1 LVKYRAIPLIQVTAQ
16 DNVYLGVLLLP
27 MNSLLRFFESRLS
40 AFPDTPMPL
49 PREGLIKFLW
59 ACTKGLRGWLLLFMI
74 LSAGIG
80 IYEAMLFAWIGNLVD
95 WLGTYTPQNLW
106 AEKGDTMLLMLAVLI
121 ISPFW
126 IALSSLIHFQT
137 LQGVFP
143 MQMRWRFHQR
153 MLGQSMQFYQDE
165 FSGRVSAKVMQTAL
179 AVRETVMTVTD
190 MFMYVTVYF
199 ITTSVILFNLDSL
212 LLIPFVV
219 WFVLVG
225 LTMWY
230 FIPKLKQTAVIQAD
244 ARALMTGRITDA
256 YANIMTVKLFS
267 HSRRELGYA
276 KNAMGQFLG
285 TVHAQMRWVSYLEV
299 STHLISVIL
308 VSSTAGIA
316 LYLWQQGA
324 VGVGA
329 IAAATAMALRL
340 NGLTRWIMWQT
351 ASLFES
357 IGTVQDGMRTLSAP
371 QTIVDKPNAPALKV
385 TNGNIVFDHVDFSY
399 EGENG
404 VAAIQTGA
412 KVDEV
417 KTAATTLETSRVRLL
432 DDFHLDI
439 KAGEKIGL
447 VGRSG
452 AGKSTL
458 VNLLLRFFDVD
469 SGKIYIDGQAI
480 NEVTQES
487 LRQQIGMVTQDTSL
501 LHRTVRENIAYGR
514 PDATDD
520 EIIFATKQAQA
531 WDFIKELYDD
541 KGNTALDTQVGERG
555 VKLSGGQRQRIAI
568 SRVMLKNAPILL
580 LDEATSALDSEIEFA
595 ITESLNDIMTGKT
608 VIAIAHRLSTIAA
621 LDRLVVMDKG
631 HIIEQGSHNELL
643 VLNGVYARLWHRQSG
658 GFLGEDS

>member
-1 LVKYRAIPLIQVTAQ
+1 
-16 DNVYLGVLLLP
+16 
-27 MNSLLRFFESRLS
+27 MNALFRFFETRLP
-40 AFPDTPMPL
+40 AFPETPMPL
-49 PREGLIKFLW
+49 PSPREGMLKFMW

-80 IYEAMLFAWIGNLVD
+80 IYEAMLFAWIGNIVD
-95 WLGTYTPQNLW
+95 WLGVYTPQNLW
-106 AEKGDTMLLMLAVLI
+106 AEKGDMLLLILAVMIL
-121 ISPFW
+121 SPLW
-126 IALSSLIHFQT
+126 IALSSFIHFQT

-179 AVRETVMTVTD
+179 AVRDTVMTVTD
-190 MFMYVTVYF
+190 MFMYVAVYF
-199 ITTSVILFNLDSL
+199 ITSGIILFNLDSL
-212 LLIPFVV
+212 LLIPFIM
-219 WFVLVG
+219 WFVLVW
-225 LTMWY
+225 LAMWY
-230 FIPKLKQTAVIQAD
+230 FIPKLKQTAIVQAD

-267 HSRRELGYA
+267 HSRRELDYA

-308 VSSTAGIA
+308 VSSTAGIGI
-316 LYLWQQGA
+316 YLWQQSA

-371 QTIVDKPNAPALKV
+371 QTIVDKPNASILKV
-385 TNGNIVFDHVDFSY
+385 SDGRIVFDHVDFSY
-399 EGENG
+399 EGEDDATGLNKHKSG
-404 VAAIQTGA
+404 KPLDNMNEDAAIPAADSAAGTSYA
-412 KVDEV
+412 K
-417 KTAATTLETSRVRLL
+417 LL
-432 DDFHLDI
+432 DNFYLDI
-439 KAGEKIGL
+439 KSGEKIGL

-469 SGKIYIDGQAI
+469 KGKIYIDGQAI
-480 NEVTQES
+480 DEVTQES

-514 PDATDD
+514 PDATDE
-520 EIIFATKQAQA
+520 EIITAAKQAQA
-531 WDFIKELYDD
+531 WDFIKDLYDD
-541 KGNTALDTQVGERG
+541 KGNTGLDTQVGERG

-631 HIIEQGSHNELL
+631 RIIEQGSHDELL
-643 VLNGVYARLWHRQSG
+643 ALNGVYARLWQRQSG

>member
-1 LVKYRAIPLIQVTAQ
+1 
-16 DNVYLGVLLLP
+16 
-27 MNSLLRFFESRLS
+27 
-40 AFPDTPMPL
+40 MPL
-49 PREGLIKFLW
+49 PRDGLLRFLW

-80 IYEAMLFAWIGNLVD
+80 VYEAMLFAWIGNLVD
-95 WLGTYTPQNLW
+95 WLGIYSPETLW
-106 AEKGDTMLLMLAVLI
+106 LEKGDMLLLMLAVLI
-121 ISPFW
+121 VSPFW
-126 IALSSLIHFQT
+126 ITLSSLIHFQVI
-137 LQGVFP
+137 QGVFP

-179 AVRETVMTVTD
+179 AVRDTVMTVTD

-199 ITTSVILFNLDSL
+199 ITTGVILFNLDSL
-212 LLIPFVV
+212 LLIPFAI
-219 WFVLVG
+219 WFVLFG
-225 LTMWY
+225 LTMWF
-230 FIPKLKQTAVIQAD
+230 FIPKLKLTAIIQAD
-244 ARALMTGRITDA
+244 ARALMVGRITDA

-299 STHLISVIL
+299 VNHTISVIL
-308 VSSTAGIA
+308 VGTTAAIS

-371 QTIVDKPNAPALKV
+371 QTIVDKPDAGELLV

-399 EGENG
+399 ESDSD
-404 VAAIQTGA
+404 VAVIEGQSI
-412 KVDEV
+412 DEV
-417 KTAATTLETSRVRLL
+417 DTAESAINAAQIKLL
-432 DDFHLDI
+432 DDFYLDI
-439 KAGEKIGL
+439 KPGEKIGL

-469 SGKIYIDGQAI
+469 KGSICIDGQAI
-480 NEVTQES
+480 NAVTQES

-514 PDATDD
+514 PDASDE
-520 EIIFATKQAQA
+520 EIIIAAKQAQA
-531 WDFIKELYDD
+531 WDFISDLYDD
-541 KGNTALDTQVGERG
+541 KGNKGLDTQVGERG

-631 HIIEQGSHNELL
+631 RIIEQGSHDQLL
-643 VLNGVYARLWHRQSG
+643 AMNGVYARLWQRQSG

>member
-1 LVKYRAIPLIQVTAQ
+1 
-16 DNVYLGVLLLP
+16 
-27 MNSLLRFFESRLS
+27 
-40 AFPDTPMPL
+40 MPL
-49 PREGLIKFLW
+49 PSPREGMLKFMW

-80 IYEAMLFAWIGNLVD
+80 IYEAMLFAWIGNIVD
-95 WLGTYTPQNLW
+95 WLGVYTPQNLW
-106 AEKGDTMLLMLAVLI
+106 AEKGDMLLLILAVMIL
-121 ISPFW
+121 SPLW
-126 IALSSLIHFQT
+126 IALSSFIHFQT

-179 AVRETVMTVTD
+179 AVRDTVMTVTD
-190 MFMYVTVYF
+190 MFMYVAVYF
-199 ITTSVILFNLDSL
+199 ITSGIILFNLDSL
-212 LLIPFVV
+212 LLIPFIV
-219 WFVLVG
+219 WFVLVW
-225 LTMWY
+225 LAMWY
-230 FIPKLKQTAVIQAD
+230 FIPKLKQTAIVQAD

-267 HSRRELGYA
+267 HSRRELDYA

-308 VSSTAGIA
+308 VSSTAGIGI
-316 LYLWQQGA
+316 YLWQQSA

-371 QTIVDKPNAPALKV
+371 QTIVDKPNAAILKV
-385 TNGNIVFDHVDFSY
+385 SDGRIVFDHVDFSY
-399 EGENG
+399 EGEDDATGLNKHKSDKPLDNTHEDA
-404 VAAIQTGA
+404 VIPAADSAAGTSYA
-412 KVDEV
+412 K
-417 KTAATTLETSRVRLL
+417 LL
-432 DDFHLDI
+432 DNFYLDI
-439 KAGEKIGL
+439 KSGEKIGL

-469 SGKIYIDGQAI
+469 KGKIYIDGQAI
-480 NEVTQES
+480 DEVTQES

-514 PDATDD
+514 PDATDE
-520 EIIFATKQAQA
+520 EIITAAKQAQA
-531 WDFIKELYDD
+531 WDFIKDLYDD
-541 KGNTALDTQVGERG
+541 KGNTGLDTQVGERG

-631 HIIEQGSHNELL
+631 RIIEQGSHDELL
-643 VLNGVYARLWHRQSG
+643 ALNGVYARLWQRQSG

>member
-1 LVKYRAIPLIQVTAQ
+1 
-16 DNVYLGVLLLP
+16 
-27 MNSLLRFFESRLS
+27 MNALFRFFETRLP
-40 AFPDTPMPL
+40 AFPETPMPL
-49 PREGLIKFLW
+49 PSPRDGMLKFLW
-59 ACTKGLRGWLLLFMI
+59 ACTNGLRGWLLIFMI

-80 IYEAMLFAWIGNLVD
+80 IYEAMLFAWIGNIVD
-95 WLGTYTPQNLW
+95 WLGVYTPQNLW
-106 AEKGDTMLLMLAVLI
+106 LEKGDMLLLMLAVMI
-121 ISPFW
+121 MSPLW
-126 IALSSLIHFQT
+126 IALSSFIHFQT

-179 AVRETVMTVTD
+179 AVRDTVMTVTD

-199 ITTSVILFNLDSL
+199 ITSGVILFNLDSL
-212 LLIPFVV
+212 LLIPFIV
-219 WFVLVG
+219 WLVLVA
-225 LTMWY
+225 LTIWY
-230 FIPKLKQTAVIQAD
+230 FIPKLKQTAIVQAD

-267 HSRRELGYA
+267 HSRRELSYA

-299 STHLISVIL
+299 STHMISVIL
-308 VSSTAGIA
+308 VSSTAAIG

-371 QTIVDKPNAPALKV
+371 QKIIDKPNAPALKV
-385 TNGNIVFDHVDFSY
+385 IEGRIVFDHVDFSY
-399 EGENG
+399 ENDSDAVEGDSLD
-404 VAAIQTGA
+404 T
-412 KVDEV
+412 V
-417 KTAATTLETSRVRLL
+417 KTSATPTTKTKLL
-432 DDFHLDI
+432 DNFYLDI
-439 KAGEKIGL
+439 KPGEKIGL

-469 SGKIYIDGQAI
+469 SGKILIDGQAI
-480 NEVTQES
+480 DEVTQES

-514 PDATDD
+514 PDATDE
-520 EIIFATKQAQA
+520 EIITAAKQAQA
-531 WDFIKELYDD
+531 WDFIKDLYDD
-541 KGNTALDTQVGERG
+541 KGNTGLDTQVGERG

-631 HIIEQGSHNELL
+631 QIIEQGSHDELL
-643 VLNGVYARLWHRQSG
+643 NLHGVYARLWHRQSG

>member
-1 LVKYRAIPLIQVTAQ
+1 
-16 DNVYLGVLLLP
+16 
-27 MNSLLRFFESRLS
+27 MNALFRFFENRLP

-49 PREGLIKFLW
+49 PSPRDGMLKFLW
-59 ACTKGLRGWLLLFMI
+59 ACTNGLRGWLLAFMI

-80 IYEAMLFAWIGNLVD
+80 IYEAMLFAWIGNIVD
-95 WLGTYTPQNLW
+95 WLGVYTPQSLW
-106 AEKGDTMLLMLAVLI
+106 VEKGDMLLIMLAVMI
-121 ISPFW
+121 VSPLW
-126 IALSSLIHFQT
+126 IALSSFIHFQT

-179 AVRETVMTVTD
+179 AVRDTVMTVTD
-190 MFMYVTVYF
+190 MFMYVSVYF
-199 ITTSVILFNLDSL
+199 ITSGVILFNLDSL

-219 WFVLVG
+219 WLVLVA
-225 LTMWY
+225 LTIWY
-230 FIPKLKQTAVIQAD
+230 FIPKLKDTAIVQAD

-308 VSSTAGIA
+308 VSSTAGIG

-371 QTIVDKPNAPALKV
+371 QTIIDKPDAPALAV
-385 TNGNIVFDHVDFSY
+385 TDGRIVFDHVDFSY
-399 EGENG
+399 ENDEENNE
-404 VAAIQTGA
+404 QTDKTVYVDGTNIA
-412 KVDEV
+412 KHTPDSYI
-417 KTAATTLETSRVRLL
+417 KLL
-432 DDFHLDI
+432 DNFHLDI
-439 KAGEKIGL
+439 KPGEKIGL

-469 SGKIYIDGQAI
+469 SGKILIDGQAI
-480 NEVTQES
+480 DTVTQES

-514 PDATDD
+514 PDATDE
-520 EIIFATKQAQA
+520 EIIFAAKQAQA
-531 WDFIKELYDD
+531 WDFVKDLYDD
-541 KGNTALDTQVGERG
+541 KGNTGLDTQVGERG

-580 LDEATSALDSEIEFA
+580 LDEATSALDSEIEYA

-621 LDRLVVMDKG
+621 LDRLVVMHQG
-631 HIIEQGSHNELL
+631 RIIEQGSHDELL
-643 VLNGVYARLWHRQSG
+643 ALDGVYARLWQRQSG
-658 GFLGEDS
+658 GFLGEDN

>member
-1 LVKYRAIPLIQVTAQ
+1 
-16 DNVYLGVLLLP
+16 
-27 MNSLLRFFESRLS
+27 MNALFRFFENRLP
-40 AFPDTPMPL
+40 AFPETPMPL
-49 PREGLIKFLW
+49 PSPRDGMLKFLW
-59 ACTKGLRGWLLLFMI
+59 ACTNGLRGWLLLFMI

-80 IYEAMLFAWIGNLVD
+80 IYEAMLFAWIGNIVD
-95 WLGTYTPQNLW
+95 WLGIYTPQNLW
-106 AEKGDTMLLMLAVLI
+106 LEKGDMLLLMLAVMI
-121 ISPFW
+121 ISPLW
-126 IALSSLIHFQT
+126 IALSSFIHFQT

-179 AVRETVMTVTD
+179 AVRDTVMTVTD
-190 MFMYVTVYF
+190 MFMYVAVYF
-199 ITTSVILFNLDSL
+199 ITSGIILFNLDSL
-212 LLIPFVV
+212 LLIPFIA
-219 WFVLVG
+219 WFVLVW
-225 LTMWY
+225 LAMWY
-230 FIPKLKQTAVIQAD
+230 FIPKLKQTAIVQAD

-267 HSRRELGYA
+267 HSRRELSYA

-285 TVHAQMRWVSYLEV
+285 TVHAQMRWVSYLEF

-308 VSSTAGIA
+308 VSSTAGIG

-371 QTIVDKPNAPALKV
+371 QKIVDKPNASVLKV
-385 TNGNIVFDHVDFSY
+385 TESRIVFDHVDFSY
-399 EGENG
+399 ENDN
-404 VAAIQTGA
+404 VAVEADTS
-412 KVDEV
+412 DEV
-417 KTAATTLETSRVRLL
+417 KTSATTTTKLL
-432 DDFHLDI
+432 DNFYLDI
-439 KAGEKIGL
+439 KPGEKIGL

-469 SGKIYIDGQAI
+469 SGKILIDGQAI
-480 NEVTQES
+480 DEVTQES

-514 PDATDD
+514 PDASD
-520 EIIFATKQAQA
+520 EQIITAAKQAQA
-531 WDFIKELYDD
+531 WDFIKDLYDD
-541 KGNTALDTQVGERG
+541 KGNTGLDTQVGERG

-631 HIIEQGSHNELL
+631 QIIEQGSHEELL
-643 VLNGVYARLWHRQSG
+643 NLHGVYARLWHRQSG

>member
-1 LVKYRAIPLIQVTAQ
+1 MPVILNDANHLDVF
-16 DNVYLGVLLLP
+16 LLP
-27 MNSLLRFFESRLS
+27 MNALFRFFENRLP
-40 AFPDTPMPL
+40 AFPESPMPL
-49 PREGLIKFLW
+49 PSPRDGLLRFLW

-80 IYEAMLFAWIGNLVD
+80 IYEAMLFAWIGDIVD
-95 WLGTYTPQNLW
+95 WLGIYTPQNLW
-106 AEKGDTMLLMLAVLI
+106 VEKGDMLLLMFAVMLV
-121 ISPFW
+121 SPFW
-126 IALSSLIHFQT
+126 IALSSFIHFQT

-179 AVRETVMTVTD
+179 AVRDTVMTVTD

-199 ITTSVILFNLDSL
+199 ITTGVILFNLDSL
-212 LLIPFVV
+212 LLIPFIA
-219 WFVLVG
+219 WFVLVS
-225 LTMWY
+225 LTMWF
-230 FIPKLKQTAVIQAD
+230 FIPKLKRTAIVQAD
-244 ARALMTGRITDA
+244 ARALMVGRITDA

-308 VSSTAGIA
+308 VSSTAGIG

-371 QTIVDKPNAPALKV
+371 QTIIDKPNAPALSV
-385 TNGNIVFDHVDFSY
+385 TNGRIVFDHVDFSY
-399 EGENG
+399 EGEETNDFEG
-404 VAAIQTGA
+404 ERI
-412 KVDEV
+412 DEV
-417 KTAATTLETSRVRLL
+417 DTAGTALYSSQTKLL
-432 DDFHLDI
+432 DNFYLDI
-439 KAGEKIGL
+439 KPGEKIGL

-469 SGKIYIDGQAI
+469 KGKILIDGQAI
-480 NEVTQES
+480 DEVTQES

-514 PDATDD
+514 PDASD
-520 EIIFATKQAQA
+520 EQIIHAAKQAQA
-531 WDFIKELYDD
+531 WEFIKDLYDD
-541 KGNTALDTQVGERG
+541 KGNTGLDTQVGERG

-621 LDRLVVMDKG
+621 LDRLVVMDQG
-631 HIIEQGSHNELL
+631 HIIEQGSHDELL
-643 VLNGVYARLWHRQSG
+643 AVDGVYARLWQRQSG

>member
-1 LVKYRAIPLIQVTAQ
+1 
-16 DNVYLGVLLLP
+16 
-27 MNSLLRFFESRLS
+27 MNALFRFFENRLS

-49 PREGLIKFLW
+49 PRDGLIKFLW
-59 ACTKGLRGWLLLFMI
+59 ACTEGLRGWLLLFMI

-95 WLGTYTPQNLW
+95 WLGAYTPQTLW
-106 AEKGDTMLLMLAVLI
+106 SEKGDLLMLMLAVLI

-126 IALSSLIHFQT
+126 IGLSSLIHFQAI
-137 LQGVFP
+137 QGVFP

-179 AVRETVMTVTD
+179 AVRDTVMTFTD
-190 MFMYVTVYF
+190 MLMYVAVYF
-199 ITTSVILFNLDSL
+199 ITTGVILFNLDRL
-212 LLIPFVV
+212 LLIPFVI
-219 WFVLVG
+219 WFVMFG
-225 LTMWY
+225 LTMWF
-230 FIPKLKQTAVIQAD
+230 FIPRLKRTAIIQAD
-244 ARALMTGRITDA
+244 ARALMSGRITDA

-267 HSRRELGYA
+267 HSRRELSYA
-276 KNAMGQFLG
+276 KDAMGQFLG
-285 TVHAQMRWVSYLEV
+285 TVHTQMRWVTQLETV
-299 STHLISVIL
+299 NHTVSVIL
-308 VSSTAGIA
+308 VGTTAGIGI
-316 LYLWQQGA
+316 YLWQQGT

-329 IAAATAMALRL
+329 IAAATAMSLRL
-340 NGLTRWIMWQT
+340 NGLTRMIMWQT
-351 ASLFES
+351 TSLFES
-357 IGTVQDGMRTLSAP
+357 IGTVQDGMRTLAAP
-371 QTIVDKPNAPALKV
+371 QTITDKPDAPALTV
-385 TNGNIVFDHVDFSY
+385 THGHIVFDHVDFSY
-399 EGENG
+399 ENKSDVNAADKEGE
-404 VAAIQTGA
+404 TL
-412 KVDEV
+412 DEV
-417 KTAATTLETSRVRLL
+417 NGTTLTKAANRVKLL
-432 DDFHLDI
+432 DDFYLDI

-469 SGKIYIDGQAI
+469 SGKICIDGQAI
-480 NEVTQES
+480 EDVTQDS

-531 WDFIKELYDD
+531 WDFIKDLYDD
-541 KGNTALDTQVGERG
+541 KGNTGLDTQVGERG

-595 ITESLNDIMTGKT
+595 ITESLNDIMMGKT

-631 HIIEQGSHNELL
+631 RIIEQGSHDELL
-643 VLNGVYARLWHRQSG
+643 ALNGVYAGLWERQSG
-658 GFLGEDS
+658 GFLGDEDELMSEDS

>member
-1 LVKYRAIPLIQVTAQ
+1 
-16 DNVYLGVLLLP
+16 
-27 MNSLLRFFESRLS
+27 MNALFRFFETRLP

-49 PREGLIKFLW
+49 PSPRDGMLKFMW
-59 ACTKGLRGWLLLFMI
+59 AYTKGLRGWLVLFMI

-80 IYEAMLFAWIGNLVD
+80 IYEAMLFAWIGNIVD
-95 WLGTYTPQNLW
+95 WLGVYTPQNLW
-106 AEKGDTMLLMLAVLI
+106 AEKGDMLLMILAVLI
-121 ISPFW
+121 LSPFW
-126 IALSSLIHFQT
+126 IALSSFIHFQT

-179 AVRETVMTVTD
+179 AVRDTVMTVTD
-190 MFMYVTVYF
+190 MFMYVAVYF
-199 ITTSVILFNLDSL
+199 ITSGVILFNLDSL
-212 LLIPFVV
+212 LLIPFII
-219 WFVLVG
+219 WFVLVW
-225 LTMWY
+225 LAMWY
-230 FIPKLKQTAVIQAD
+230 FIPKLKQTAIVQAD

-267 HSRRELGYA
+267 HSRRELDYA

-308 VSSTAGIA
+308 VSSTAGIGI
-316 LYLWQQGA
+316 YLWQQSA

-371 QTIVDKPNAPALKV
+371 QTIVDKPNASVLKV
-385 TNGNIVFDHVDFSY
+385 TDGHIVFDHVDFSY
-399 EGENG
+399 EGEDSDTGLNAHLAGKRLDDVTVNG
-404 VAAIQTGA
+404 TDAADGDAHT
-412 KVDEV
+412 K
-417 KTAATTLETSRVRLL
+417 LL
-432 DDFHLDI
+432 DDFYLDI
-439 KAGEKIGL
+439 KPGEKIGL

-458 VNLLLRFFDVD
+458 VNLLLRFYDVD
-469 SGKIYIDGQAI
+469 KGKIYIDGQAI
-480 NEVTQES
+480 DEVTQES

-514 PDATDD
+514 PDATDE
-520 EIIFATKQAQA
+520 EIITAAKQAQA
-531 WDFIKELYDD
+531 WDFIKDLYDD
-541 KGNTALDTQVGERG
+541 KGNTGLDTQVGERG

-631 HIIEQGSHNELL
+631 RIIEQGSHDELL
-643 VLNGVYARLWHRQSG
+643 ALNGVYARLWQRQSG

>member
-1 LVKYRAIPLIQVTAQ
+1 
-16 DNVYLGVLLLP
+16 
-27 MNSLLRFFESRLS
+27 MNALFRFFENRLP
-40 AFPDTPMPL
+40 AFPNTPMPL
-49 PREGLIKFLW
+49 PSPSDGMLQFLW
-59 ACTKGLRGWLLLFMI
+59 ACTKGLRSWLLLFMV

-80 IYEAMLFAWIGNLVD
+80 IYEAMLFAWIGDIVD
-95 WLGTYTPQNLW
+95 WLGVYTPQNLW
-106 AEKGDTMLLMLAVLI
+106 LEKGDMLLLMLAVMI
-121 ISPFW
+121 VSPFW
-126 IALSSLIHFQT
+126 IALSSFIHFQT

-179 AVRETVMTVTD
+179 AVRDTVMTVTD

-199 ITTSVILFNLDSL
+199 VTSGLILFNLDSL
-212 LLIPFVV
+212 LLIPFIL
-219 WFVLVG
+219 WFGLVA
-225 LTMWY
+225 LAIWY
-230 FIPKLKQTAVIQAD
+230 FIPKLKQTAIVQAD

-285 TVHAQMRWVSYLEV
+285 TVHAQMRWVSYLEIF
-299 STHLISVIL
+299 THLISVIL
-308 VSSTAGIA
+308 VSSTAGIG
-316 LYLWQQGA
+316 LYLWQQSA

-371 QTIVDKPNAPALKV
+371 QTIVDKPDAAELSV
-385 TNGNIVFDHVDFSY
+385 TEGHIVFDHVDFSY
-399 EGENG
+399 ENEDQDNYH
-404 VAAIQTGA
+404 AT
-412 KVDEV
+412 D
-417 KTAATTLETSRVRLL
+417 KTFKPSVATTDMAQDNSVKLL
-432 DDFHLDI
+432 DDFYLDI
-439 KAGEKIGL
+439 KPGEKIGL

-469 SGKIYIDGQAI
+469 RGKIYIDDQAI
-480 NEVTQES
+480 DDVTQDS

-501 LHRTVRENIAYGR
+501 LHRTIRENIAYGR
-514 PDATDD
+514 PGASDE
-520 EIIFATKQAQA
+520 EIIHAAKQAQA
-531 WDFIKELYDD
+531 WDFIKDLYDD
-541 KGNTALDTQVGERG
+541 KGNTGLDTQVGERG

-621 LDRLVVMDKG
+621 LDRLVVMEKG
-631 HIIEQGSHNELL
+631 RIIEQGSHDELL
-643 VLNGVYARLWHRQSG
+643 AQDGVYARLWQRQSG
-658 GFLGEDS
+658 GFLGEDTP

>member
-1 LVKYRAIPLIQVTAQ
+1 
-16 DNVYLGVLLLP
+16 
-27 MNSLLRFFESRLS
+27 MNALFRFFENRLP

-49 PREGLIKFLW
+49 PSPRDGMLKFLW
-59 ACTKGLRGWLLLFMI
+59 ACTNGLRGWLLIFMI

-80 IYEAMLFAWIGNLVD
+80 IYEAMLFAWIGNIVD
-95 WLGTYTPQNLW
+95 WLGVYTPQNLW
-106 AEKGDTMLLMLAVLI
+106 VEKGDMLLIMLAVMI
-121 ISPFW
+121 VSPLW
-126 IALSSLIHFQT
+126 IALSSFIHFQT

-179 AVRETVMTVTD
+179 AVRDTVMTVTD
-190 MFMYVTVYF
+190 MFMYVSVYF
-199 ITTSVILFNLDSL
+199 ITSGVILFNLDSL
-212 LLIPFVV
+212 LLIPFVI
-219 WFVLVG
+219 WLVLVAI
-225 LTMWY
+225 TIWY
-230 FIPKLKQTAVIQAD
+230 FIPKLKETAIVQAD

-308 VSSTAGIA
+308 VSSTAGIG

-371 QTIVDKPNAPALKV
+371 QTIIDKPDAPALAV
-385 TNGNIVFDHVDFSY
+385 TDGRIVFDHVDFSY
-399 EGENG
+399 ENDEEDNG
-404 VAAIQTGA
+404 QTGETVDGTNIA
-412 KVDEV
+412 KRAPNSYI
-417 KTAATTLETSRVRLL
+417 KLL
-432 DDFHLDI
+432 DNFHLDI
-439 KAGEKIGL
+439 KPGEKIGL

-469 SGKIYIDGQAI
+469 SGKILIDGQAI
-480 NEVTQES
+480 DEVTQES

-514 PDATDD
+514 PDATDE
-520 EIIFATKQAQA
+520 EIMIAAKQAQA
-531 WDFIKELYDD
+531 WDFIKDLYDD
-541 KGNTALDTQVGERG
+541 KGNTGLDTQVGERG

-580 LDEATSALDSEIEFA
+580 LDEATSALDSEIEYA

-621 LDRLVVMDKG
+621 LDRLVVMHQG
-631 HIIEQGSHNELL
+631 RIIEQGSHDELL
-643 VLNGVYARLWHRQSG
+643 ALNGVYARLWQRQSG
-658 GFLGEDS
+658 GFLGEDN

>member
-1 LVKYRAIPLIQVTAQ
+1 
-16 DNVYLGVLLLP
+16 
-27 MNSLLRFFESRLS
+27 MNALFRFFENRLP
-40 AFPDTPMPL
+40 AFPETPMPL
-49 PREGLIKFLW
+49 PSPRDGMLKFLW
-59 ACTKGLRGWLLLFMI
+59 ACTNGLRGWLLLFMV

-80 IYEAMLFAWIGNLVD
+80 IYEAMLFAWIGNIVD
-95 WLGTYTPQNLW
+95 WLGVYTPQNLW
-106 AEKGDTMLLMLAVLI
+106 AEKGDMLLLMLAVMI
-121 ISPFW
+121 VSPIW
-126 IALSSLIHFQT
+126 ITLSSLVHFQT

-179 AVRETVMTVTD
+179 AVRDTVMTVTD
-190 MFMYVTVYF
+190 MFMYVAVYF
-199 ITTSVILFNLDSL
+199 ITSGVILFNLDSL
-212 LLIPFVV
+212 LLIPFIV
-219 WFVLVG
+219 WFVLVA
-225 LTMWY
+225 LCIWY
-230 FIPKLKQTAVIQAD
+230 FIPKLKLTAIVQAD

-267 HSRRELGYA
+267 HSRRELSYA

-299 STHLISVIL
+299 STHMISVIL
-308 VSSTAGIA
+308 VSGTAGIGI
-316 LYLWQQGA
+316 YLWQQGA

-371 QTIVDKPNAPALKV
+371 QTIVDKPNAPTVKV
-385 TNGNIVFDHVDFSY
+385 TEGRIIFDHVDFSY
-399 EGENG
+399 EHDDNTDIEGEH
-404 VAAIQTGA
+404 I
-412 KVDEV
+412 DEV
-417 KTAATTLETSRVRLL
+417 NASATKTTKLL
-432 DDFHLDI
+432 DNFYLDI
-439 KAGEKIGL
+439 RPGEKIGL

-469 SGKIYIDGQAI
+469 KGKILIDGQAI
-480 NEVTQES
+480 DDVTQES

-514 PDATDD
+514 PDATDE
-520 EIIFATKQAQA
+520 EIMTAAKQAQA
-531 WDFIKELYDD
+531 WDFIKDLYDD
-541 KGNTALDTQVGERG
+541 KGNTGLNTQVGERG

-631 HIIEQGSHNELL
+631 QIIEQGSHDELL
-643 VLNGVYARLWHRQSG
+643 ALQGVYARLWHRQSG

>member
-1 LVKYRAIPLIQVTAQ
+1 
-16 DNVYLGVLLLP
+16 
-27 MNSLLRFFESRLS
+27 MNALFRFFETRLP
-40 AFPDTPMPL
+40 AFPETPMPL
-49 PREGLIKFLW
+49 PSPREGMLKFMW

-80 IYEAMLFAWIGNLVD
+80 IYEAMLFAWIGNIVD
-95 WLGTYTPQNLW
+95 WLGVYTPQNLW
-106 AEKGDTMLLMLAVLI
+106 AEKGDMLLLILAVMIL
-121 ISPFW
+121 SPLW
-126 IALSSLIHFQT
+126 IALSSFIHFQT

-179 AVRETVMTVTD
+179 AVRDTVMTVTD
-190 MFMYVTVYF
+190 MFMYVAVYF
-199 ITTSVILFNLDSL
+199 ITSGIILFNLDSL
-212 LLIPFVV
+212 LLIPFIV
-219 WFVLVG
+219 WFVLVW
-225 LTMWY
+225 LAMWY
-230 FIPKLKQTAVIQAD
+230 FIPKLKQTAIVQAD

-267 HSRRELGYA
+267 HSRRELDYA

-308 VSSTAGIA
+308 VSSTAGIGI
-316 LYLWQQGA
+316 YLWQQSA

-371 QTIVDKPNAPALKV
+371 QTIVDKPNASILKV
-385 TNGNIVFDHVDFSY
+385 SDGRIVFDHVDFSY
-399 EGENG
+399 EGEDDATGLNKHKSDKPLDNMNED
-404 VAAIQTGA
+404 AAI
-412 KVDEV
+412 
-417 KTAATTLETSRVRLL
+417 TAADSAAGTSYVKLL
-432 DDFHLDI
+432 DNFYLDI
-439 KAGEKIGL
+439 KPGEKIGL

-469 SGKIYIDGQAI
+469 KGKIYIDGQAI
-480 NEVTQES
+480 DEVTQES

-514 PDATDD
+514 PDATDE
-520 EIIFATKQAQA
+520 EIITAAKQAQA
-531 WDFIKELYDD
+531 WDFIKDLYDD
-541 KGNTALDTQVGERG
+541 KGNTGLDTQVGERG

-631 HIIEQGSHNELL
+631 RIIEQGSHDELL
-643 VLNGVYARLWHRQSG
+643 ALNGVYARLWQRQSG

>member
-1 LVKYRAIPLIQVTAQ
+1 
-16 DNVYLGVLLLP
+16 
-27 MNSLLRFFESRLS
+27 MNALFRFFESRLS

-49 PREGLIKFLW
+49 PAPRDGLLKFLW
-59 ACTKGLRGWLLLFMI
+59 ACTKGLRGWLLIFMI

-80 IYEAMLFAWIGNLVD
+80 IYEAMLFAWIGNIVD
-95 WLGTYTPQNLW
+95 WLGTYSPQDLW
-106 AEKGDTMLLMLAVLI
+106 REKGDILLLMLAVMI
-121 ISPFW
+121 VSPFW
-126 IALSSLIHFQT
+126 ITLSSFIHFQT
-137 LQGVFP
+137 IQGVFP

-179 AVRETVMTVTD
+179 AVRDTVMTVTD

-199 ITTSVILFNLDSL
+199 ITTGVILFNLDSL
-212 LLIPFVV
+212 LLIPFII
-219 WFVLVG
+219 WFVLVS
-225 LTMWY
+225 LCMWY
-230 FIPKLKQTAVIQAD
+230 FIPKLKLTAIVQAD
-244 ARALMTGRITDA
+244 ARALMVGRITDA

-308 VSSTAGIA
+308 VSSTAGIG

-371 QTIVDKPNAPALKV
+371 QTILDKPNAPELIVNK
-385 TNGNIVFDHVDFSY
+385 GNIVFDHVDFSY
-399 EGENG
+399 EGHKEG
-404 VAAIQTGA
+404 DIEGEP
-412 KVDEV
+412 VDEV
-417 KTAATTLETSRVRLL
+417 ATIETPLVTKKIKLL
-432 DDFHLDI
+432 DDFYLDI

-469 SGKIYIDGQAI
+469 SGKICIDGQAI
-480 NEVTQES
+480 ADVTQES

-514 PDATDD
+514 PDASDE
-520 EIIFATKQAQA
+520 EIITAAKQAQA
-531 WDFIKELYDD
+531 WEFVKDLYDD
-541 KGNTALDTQVGERG
+541 KGNTGLDTQVGERG

-568 SRVMLKNAPILL
+568 SRVMLKNAPVLL

-595 ITESLNDIMTGKT
+595 ITESLNDIMEGKT

-621 LDRLVVMDKG
+621 LDRLVVMDQG
-631 HIIEQGSHNELL
+631 RIIEQGSHDELIE
-643 VLNGVYARLWHRQSG
+643 LNGVYAGLWHRQSG
-658 GFLGEDS
+658 DFLGELEY

>member
-1 LVKYRAIPLIQVTAQ
+1 
-16 DNVYLGVLLLP
+16 
-27 MNSLLRFFESRLS
+27 
-40 AFPDTPMPL
+40 MPL
-49 PREGLIKFLW
+49 PSPREGMLKFMW

-80 IYEAMLFAWIGNLVD
+80 IYEAMLFAWIGNIVD
-95 WLGTYTPQNLW
+95 WLGVYTPQNLW
-106 AEKGDTMLLMLAVLI
+106 AEKGDMLLLILAVMIL
-121 ISPFW
+121 SPLW
-126 IALSSLIHFQT
+126 IALSSFIHFQT

-179 AVRETVMTVTD
+179 AVRDTVMTVTD
-190 MFMYVTVYF
+190 MFMYVAVYF
-199 ITTSVILFNLDSL
+199 ITSGIILFNLDSL
-212 LLIPFVV
+212 LLIPFIV
-219 WFVLVG
+219 WFVLVW
-225 LTMWY
+225 LAMWY
-230 FIPKLKQTAVIQAD
+230 FIPKLKQTAIVQAD

-267 HSRRELGYA
+267 HSRRELDYA

-308 VSSTAGIA
+308 VSSTAGIGI
-316 LYLWQQGA
+316 YLWQQSA

-371 QTIVDKPNAPALKV
+371 QTIVDKPNASILKV
-385 TNGNIVFDHVDFSY
+385 SDGHIVFDHVDFSY
-399 EGENG
+399 EGEDDATGLNKHKSDKPLDNMNED
-404 VAAIQTGA
+404 AAIPAVDSAAGTSYA
-412 KVDEV
+412 K
-417 KTAATTLETSRVRLL
+417 LL
-432 DDFHLDI
+432 DNFYLDI
-439 KAGEKIGL
+439 KSGEKIGL

-469 SGKIYIDGQAI
+469 KGKIYIDGQAI
-480 NEVTQES
+480 DEVTQES

-514 PDATDD
+514 PDATDE
-520 EIIFATKQAQA
+520 EIITAAKQAQA
-531 WDFIKELYDD
+531 WDFIKDLYDD
-541 KGNTALDTQVGERG
+541 KGNTGLDTQVGERG

-631 HIIEQGSHNELL
+631 RIIEQGSHDELL
-643 VLNGVYARLWHRQSG
+643 ALNGVYARLWQRQSG

>member
-1 LVKYRAIPLIQVTAQ
+1 
-16 DNVYLGVLLLP
+16 
-27 MNSLLRFFESRLS
+27 MNALFRFFETRLP
-40 AFPDTPMPL
+40 AFPETPMPL
-49 PREGLIKFLW
+49 PSPRDGMLKFLW
-59 ACTKGLRGWLLLFMI
+59 ACTNGLRGWLLIFMI

-80 IYEAMLFAWIGNLVD
+80 IYEAMLFAWIGNIVD
-95 WLGTYTPQNLW
+95 WLGVYTPQNLW
-106 AEKGDTMLLMLAVLI
+106 LEKGDMLLLMLAVMI
-121 ISPFW
+121 VSPLW
-126 IALSSLIHFQT
+126 IALSSFIHFQT

-179 AVRETVMTVTD
+179 AVRDTVMTVTD

-199 ITTSVILFNLDSL
+199 ITSGVILFNLDSL
-212 LLIPFVV
+212 LLIPFIV
-219 WFVLVG
+219 WLVLVA
-225 LTMWY
+225 LTIWY
-230 FIPKLKQTAVIQAD
+230 FIPKLKQTAIVQAD

-267 HSRRELGYA
+267 HSRRELSYA

-308 VSSTAGIA
+308 VSSTAAIG

-371 QTIVDKPNAPALKV
+371 QKIIDKPNAPALKV
-385 TNGNIVFDHVDFSY
+385 TEGRIVFDHVDFSY
-399 EGENG
+399 ENDSDAVEGD
-404 VAAIQTGA
+404 ILDT
-412 KVDEV
+412 V
-417 KTAATTLETSRVRLL
+417 KTSATPTTKTKLL
-432 DDFHLDI
+432 DNFYLDI
-439 KAGEKIGL
+439 KPGEKIGL

-469 SGKIYIDGQAI
+469 SGKILIDGQAI
-480 NEVTQES
+480 DEVTQES

-514 PDATDD
+514 PDATDE
-520 EIIFATKQAQA
+520 EIITAAKQAQA
-531 WDFIKELYDD
+531 WDFIKDLYDD
-541 KGNTALDTQVGERG
+541 KGNTGLDTQVGERG

-631 HIIEQGSHNELL
+631 QIIEQGSHDELL
-643 VLNGVYARLWHRQSG
+643 NLHGVYARLWHRQSG

>member
-1 LVKYRAIPLIQVTAQ
+1 
-16 DNVYLGVLLLP
+16 
-27 MNSLLRFFESRLS
+27 MNALFRFFETRLP
-40 AFPDTPMPL
+40 AFPETPMPL
-49 PREGLIKFLW
+49 PSPRDGMLKFMW

-80 IYEAMLFAWIGNLVD
+80 IYEAMLFAWIGNIVD
-95 WLGTYTPQNLW
+95 WLGVYTPQNLW
-106 AEKGDTMLLMLAVLI
+106 AEKGDMLLLI
-121 ISPFW
+121 LTVMILSPLW
-126 IALSSLIHFQT
+126 IALSSFIHFQT

-179 AVRETVMTVTD
+179 AVRDTVMTVTD
-190 MFMYVTVYF
+190 MFMYVAVYF
-199 ITTSVILFNLDSL
+199 ITSGIILFNLDSL
-212 LLIPFVV
+212 LLIPFIV
-219 WFVLVG
+219 WFVLVW
-225 LTMWY
+225 LAMWY
-230 FIPKLKQTAVIQAD
+230 FIPKLKQTAIVQAD

-267 HSRRELGYA
+267 HSRRELDYA

-308 VSSTAGIA
+308 VSSTAGIGI
-316 LYLWQQGA
+316 YLWQQSA

-371 QTIVDKPNAPALKV
+371 QTIVDKPNAAILKV
-385 TNGNIVFDHVDFSY
+385 SDGRIVFDHVDFSY
-399 EGENG
+399 EGEDDATGLNKHKSG
-404 VAAIQTGA
+404 KPLDNMNEDAAIPAADSAAGTSY
-412 KVDEV
+412 V
-417 KTAATTLETSRVRLL
+417 KLL
-432 DDFHLDI
+432 DNFYLDI
-439 KAGEKIGL
+439 KPGEKIGL

-469 SGKIYIDGQAI
+469 KGKIYIDGQAI
-480 NEVTQES
+480 DEVTQES

-514 PDATDD
+514 PDATDE
-520 EIIFATKQAQA
+520 EIITAAKQAQA
-531 WDFIKELYDD
+531 WDFIKDLYDD
-541 KGNTALDTQVGERG
+541 KGNTGLDTQVGERG

-631 HIIEQGSHNELL
+631 RIIEQGSHDELL
-643 VLNGVYARLWHRQSG
+643 ALNGVYARLWQRQSG

>member
-1 LVKYRAIPLIQVTAQ
+1 MTFNI
-16 DNVYLGVLLLP
+16 VYLGVSFLP
-27 MNSLLRFFESRLS
+27 MNALFRFFENRLP

-49 PREGLIKFLW
+49 PSPRQGLLRFLW
-59 ACTKGLRGWLLLFMI
+59 ACTKGLRGWLLFFMI

-80 IYEAMLFAWIGNLVD
+80 IYEAMLFAWIGNIVD
-95 WLGTYTPQNLW
+95 WLGIYTPQTLW
-106 AEKGDTMLLMLAVLI
+106 TEKGDVLLLMLAVMLL
-121 ISPFW
+121 SPFW
-126 IALSSLIHFQT
+126 IALSSFIHFQSI
-137 LQGVFP
+137 QGVFP
-143 MQMRWRFHQR
+143 MQMRWRFHQH

-179 AVRETVMTVTD
+179 AVRDTVMTVTD
-190 MFMYVTVYF
+190 MFMYVIVYF
-199 ITTSVILFNLDSL
+199 ITTGVILFNLDSL
-212 LLIPFVV
+212 LLIPFII

-225 LTMWY
+225 FTLRF
-230 FIPKLKQTAVIQAD
+230 FIPKLKRTAIVQAD
-244 ARALMTGRITDA
+244 ARALMVGRITDA

-285 TVHAQMRWVSYLEV
+285 TVHAQMRWVSYLEI

-308 VSSTAGIA
+308 VSSTAGIGI
-316 LYLWQQGA
+316 YLWQQGDI
-324 VGVGA
+324 GVGA

-340 NGLTRWIMWQT
+340 NGLTQWIMWQT

-357 IGTVQDGMRTLSAP
+357 IGTAQDGMRTLSAP
-371 QTIVDKPNAPALKV
+371 QTIVDAPNASNLKV
-385 TNGNIVFDHVDFSY
+385 TDGHIVFDRVDFSY
-399 EGENG
+399 EDEDDSEGER
-404 VAAIQTGA
+404 I
-412 KVDEV
+412 DEV
-417 KTAATTLETSRVRLL
+417 DTARTALIPSQVKLL
-432 DDFHLDI
+432 DNFYLDI
-439 KAGEKIGL
+439 KPGEKIGL

-469 SGKIYIDGQAI
+469 KGKIYIDGQAI
-480 NEVTQES
+480 DEVTQES

-514 PDATDD
+514 PDASDE
-520 EIIFATKQAQA
+520 EIILATKQAQA
-531 WDFIKELYDD
+531 WEFIKDLYDD
-541 KGNTALDTQVGERG
+541 KGNTGLDTQVGERG

-580 LDEATSALDSEIEFA
+580 LDEATSALDSEIEYA

-631 HIIEQGSHNELL
+631 QIIEQGSHDELL
-643 VLNGVYARLWHRQSG
+643 ALNGVYAGLWQRQSG
-658 GFLGEDS
+658 GFLGENS

>member
-1 LVKYRAIPLIQVTAQ
+1 
-16 DNVYLGVLLLP
+16 
-27 MNSLLRFFESRLS
+27 MNALFRFFETRLP
-40 AFPDTPMPL
+40 AFPDSPMPL
-49 PREGLIKFLW
+49 PSPRDGMLKFLW
-59 ACTKGLRGWLLLFMI
+59 VCTKGLRGWLMLFMI

-80 IYEAMLFAWIGNLVD
+80 IYEAMLFAWIGNIVD
-95 WLGTYTPQNLW
+95 WLGVYTPQNLW
-106 AEKGDTMLLMLAVLI
+106 VEKGDMLLLMLAVMIL
-121 ISPFW
+121 SPLW
-126 IALSSLIHFQT
+126 IALSSFVHFQT

-179 AVRETVMTVTD
+179 AVRDTVMTVTD
-190 MFMYVTVYF
+190 MFMYVSVYF
-199 ITTSVILFNLDSL
+199 ITSGVILFNLDQL
-212 LLIPFVV
+212 LLIPFII
-219 WFVLVG
+219 WLVLVT
-225 LTMWY
+225 LSIWY
-230 FIPKLKQTAVIQAD
+230 FIPKLKDTAIVQAD
-244 ARALMTGRITDA
+244 ARALMVGRITDA

-308 VSSTAGIA
+308 VSSTVGIG

-324 VGVGA
+324 IGVGA

-371 QTIVDKPNAPALKV
+371 QTIVDKPNAPALDV
-385 TNGNIVFDHVDFSY
+385 TKGRIVFDHVDFGY
-399 EGENG
+399 ESDTNSSHIESQNL
-404 VAAIQTGA
+404 
-412 KVDEV
+412 KE
-417 KTAATTLETSRVRLL
+417 ATTPITSTIKLL
-432 DDFHLDI
+432 DNFYLDI
-439 KAGEKIGL
+439 KPGEKIGL

-469 SGKIYIDGQAI
+469 SGKILIDGQAI
-480 NEVTQES
+480 DAVTQES

-514 PDATDD
+514 PDATDE
-520 EIIFATKQAQA
+520 EIIIATKQAQA
-531 WDFIKELYDD
+531 WEFIKDLYDD
-541 KGNTALDTQVGERG
+541 KGNVGLDTQVGERG

-621 LDRLVVMDKG
+621 LDRLVVMDRGK
-631 HIIEQGSHNELL
+631 IIEQGSHDELL
-643 VLNGVYARLWHRQSG
+643 ARHGVYARLWHRQSG

>member
-1 LVKYRAIPLIQVTAQ
+1 
-16 DNVYLGVLLLP
+16 
-27 MNSLLRFFESRLS
+27 
-40 AFPDTPMPL
+40 MPL
-49 PREGLIKFLW
+49 PSPREGMLKFMW

-80 IYEAMLFAWIGNLVD
+80 IYEAMLFAWIGNIVD
-95 WLGTYTPQNLW
+95 WLGVYTPQNLW
-106 AEKGDTMLLMLAVLI
+106 AEKGDMLLLILAVMIL
-121 ISPFW
+121 SPLW
-126 IALSSLIHFQT
+126 IALSSFIHFQT

-179 AVRETVMTVTD
+179 AVRDTVMTVTD
-190 MFMYVTVYF
+190 MFMYVAVYF
-199 ITTSVILFNLDSL
+199 ITSGIILFNLDSL
-212 LLIPFVV
+212 LLIPFIV
-219 WFVLVG
+219 WFVLVW
-225 LTMWY
+225 LAMWY
-230 FIPKLKQTAVIQAD
+230 FIPKLKQTAIVQAD

-267 HSRRELGYA
+267 HSRRELDYA

-308 VSSTAGIA
+308 VSSTAGIGI
-316 LYLWQQGA
+316 YLWQQSA

-371 QTIVDKPNAPALKV
+371 QTIVDKPNASILKV
-385 TNGNIVFDHVDFSY
+385 SDGRIVFDHVDFSY
-399 EGENG
+399 EGEDDATGLNKHKSG
-404 VAAIQTGA
+404 KPLDNMNEDAAIPAADSAAGTSY
-412 KVDEV
+412 V
-417 KTAATTLETSRVRLL
+417 KLL
-432 DDFHLDI
+432 DNFYLDI
-439 KAGEKIGL
+439 KPGEKIGL

-469 SGKIYIDGQAI
+469 KGKIYIDGQAI
-480 NEVTQES
+480 DEVTQES

-514 PDATDD
+514 PDATDE
-520 EIIFATKQAQA
+520 EIITAAKQAQA
-531 WDFIKELYDD
+531 WDFIKDLYDD
-541 KGNTALDTQVGERG
+541 KGNTGLDTQVGERG

-631 HIIEQGSHNELL
+631 RIIEQGSHDELL
-643 VLNGVYARLWHRQSG
+643 ALNGVYARLWQRQSG

>member
-1 LVKYRAIPLIQVTAQ
+1 
-16 DNVYLGVLLLP
+16 
-27 MNSLLRFFESRLS
+27 
-40 AFPDTPMPL
+40 
-49 PREGLIKFLW
+49 
-59 ACTKGLRGWLLLFMI
+59 
-74 LSAGIG
+74 
-80 IYEAMLFAWIGNLVD
+80 
-95 WLGTYTPQNLW
+95 
-106 AEKGDTMLLMLAVLI
+106 
-121 ISPFW
+121 
-126 IALSSLIHFQT
+126 
-137 LQGVFP
+137 
-143 MQMRWRFHQR
+143 
-153 MLGQSMQFYQDE
+153 
-165 FSGRVSAKVMQTAL
+165 
-179 AVRETVMTVTD
+179 VMTVTD
-190 MFMYVTVYF
+190 MFMYVAVYF
-199 ITTSVILFNLDSL
+199 ITTGVILFNLDSL
-212 LLIPFVV
+212 LLIPFIA
-219 WFVLVG
+219 WFVLVW
-225 LTMWY
+225 LAMWY
-230 FIPKLKQTAVIQAD
+230 FIPKLKQTAIVQAD

-299 STHLISVIL
+299 STHLISVVL
-308 VSSTAGIA
+308 VSSTAGIS

-385 TNGNIVFDHVDFSY
+385 TEGRIVFDHVDFSY
-399 EGENG
+399 EGEDND
-404 VAAIQTGA
+404 TGLNTNTSGKRFDDVNNDVNSNDTDLANNTSYA
-412 KVDEV
+412 K
-417 KTAATTLETSRVRLL
+417 LL
-432 DDFHLDI
+432 DNFYLDI
-439 KAGEKIGL
+439 KPGEKIGL

-469 SGKIYIDGQAI
+469 KGKVYIDGQAI
-480 NEVTQES
+480 DEVTQES

-514 PDATDD
+514 PDATDE
-520 EIIFATKQAQA
+520 EIITAAKQAQA
-531 WDFIKELYDD
+531 WDFIEGLYDD
-541 KGNTALDTQVGERG
+541 KGNTGLDTQVGERG

-631 HIIEQGSHNELL
+631 HIIEQGSHDELL
-643 VLNGVYARLWHRQSG
+643 ALNGVYARLWQRQSG

>member
-1 LVKYRAIPLIQVTAQ
+1 
-16 DNVYLGVLLLP
+16 
-27 MNSLLRFFESRLS
+27 MNALFRFFETRLP

-49 PREGLIKFLW
+49 PSPSDGMLKFLW

-80 IYEAMLFAWIGNLVD
+80 IYEAMLFAWIGNIVD
-95 WLGTYTPQNLW
+95 WLGVYTPQNLW
-106 AEKGDTMLLMLAVLI
+106 TEKGDVLLMMLAVMI
-121 ISPFW
+121 VSPLW
-126 IALSSLIHFQT
+126 IALSSFIHFQT

-179 AVRETVMTVTD
+179 AVRDTVMTVTD
-190 MFMYVTVYF
+190 MFMYVAVYF
-199 ITTSVILFNLDSL
+199 ITTGVILFNLDSL
-212 LLIPFVV
+212 LLIPFIA
-219 WFVLVG
+219 WFVLVW
-225 LTMWY
+225 LAMWY
-230 FIPKLKQTAVIQAD
+230 FIPKLKQTAIVQAD

-299 STHLISVIL
+299 STHLISVVL
-308 VSSTAGIA
+308 VSSTAGIS

-385 TNGNIVFDHVDFSY
+385 TEGRIVFDHVDFSY
-399 EGENG
+399 EGEDDD
-404 VAAIQTGA
+404 TGLNTNTSGKRFGDGHDDVNSDDTDLANNTSYA
-412 KVDEV
+412 K
-417 KTAATTLETSRVRLL
+417 LL
-432 DDFHLDI
+432 DNFYLDI
-439 KAGEKIGL
+439 KPGEKIGL

-469 SGKIYIDGQAI
+469 KGKVYIDGQAI
-480 NEVTQES
+480 DEVTQES

-514 PDATDD
+514 PDATDE
-520 EIIFATKQAQA
+520 EIITAAKQAQA
-531 WDFIKELYDD
+531 WDFIEGLYDD
-541 KGNTALDTQVGERG
+541 KGNTGLDTQVGERG

-568 SRVMLKNAPILL
+568 SRVMLKNASILL

-631 HIIEQGSHNELL
+631 HIIEQGSHDELL
-643 VLNGVYARLWHRQSG
+643 ALNGVYARLWQRQSG

>member
-1 LVKYRAIPLIQVTAQ
+1 
-16 DNVYLGVLLLP
+16 
-27 MNSLLRFFESRLS
+27 MNALFRFFETRLP

-49 PREGLIKFLW
+49 PSPSDGMLKFLW

-80 IYEAMLFAWIGNLVD
+80 IYEAMLFAWIGNIVD
-95 WLGTYTPQNLW
+95 WLGVYTPQNLW
-106 AEKGDTMLLMLAVLI
+106 TEKGDMLLLMLAVMI
-121 ISPFW
+121 VSPLW
-126 IALSSLIHFQT
+126 IAFSSFIHFQT

-179 AVRETVMTVTD
+179 AVRDTVMTVTD
-190 MFMYVTVYF
+190 MFMYVAVYF
-199 ITTSVILFNLDSL
+199 ITTGVILFNLDSL
-212 LLIPFVV
+212 LLIPFIA
-219 WFVLVG
+219 WFVLVW
-225 LTMWY
+225 LAMWY
-230 FIPKLKQTAVIQAD
+230 FIPKLKQTAIVQAD

-308 VSSTAGIA
+308 VSSTAGIS

-324 VGVGA
+324 IGVGA

-340 NGLTRWIMWQT
+340 NGLTQWIMWQT

-371 QTIVDKPNAPALKV
+371 QTIIDKPNALVLKV
-385 TNGNIVFDHVDFSY
+385 TEGRIVFDHVDFSY
-399 EGENG
+399 EGEYDDTGLNTHKLAKHPNN
-404 VAAIQTGA
+404 VAEDGIDYASRTSYA
-412 KVDEV
+412 K
-417 KTAATTLETSRVRLL
+417 LL
-432 DDFHLDI
+432 DNFYLDI
-439 KAGEKIGL
+439 KPGEKIGL

-469 SGKIYIDGQAI
+469 KGKVFIDGQAI
-480 NEVTQES
+480 DEVTQES

-514 PDATDD
+514 PDATDE
-520 EIIFATKQAQA
+520 EIITAAKQAQA
-531 WDFIKELYDD
+531 WDFIEGLYDD
-541 KGNTALDTQVGERG
+541 KGNTGLDTQVGERG

-631 HIIEQGSHNELL
+631 HIIEQGSHDELL
-643 VLNGVYARLWHRQSG
+643 ALNGVYARLWQRQSG

>member
-1 LVKYRAIPLIQVTAQ
+1 
-16 DNVYLGVLLLP
+16 
-27 MNSLLRFFESRLS
+27 MNALFRFFENRLP

-49 PREGLIKFLW
+49 PSPRDGMLKFLW
-59 ACTKGLRGWLLLFMI
+59 VCTNGLRGWLLLFMI

-80 IYEAMLFAWIGNLVD
+80 IYEAMLFAWIGDIVD
-95 WLGTYTPQNLW
+95 WLGVYTPQNLW
-106 AEKGDTMLLMLAVLI
+106 AEKGDMLLLMLAVMLV
-121 ISPFW
+121 SPLW
-126 IALSSLIHFQT
+126 IALSSFVHFQT

-179 AVRETVMTVTD
+179 AVRDTVMTVTD
-190 MFMYVTVYF
+190 MFMYVSVYF
-199 ITTSVILFNLDSL
+199 ITSGVILFNLDSL
-212 LLIPFVV
+212 LLIPFII
-219 WFVLVG
+219 WLVLVA
-225 LTMWY
+225 LTIWY
-230 FIPKLKQTAVIQAD
+230 FIPKLKDTAIVQAD

-308 VSSTAGIA
+308 VSSTAGIG

-371 QTIVDKPNAPALKV
+371 QTIIDKPDATALTV
-385 TNGNIVFDHVDFSY
+385 TDGRIVFEHVDFSY
-399 EGENG
+399 ESEEEERTQDSKSHDG
-404 VAAIQTGA
+404 
-412 KVDEV
+412 
-417 KTAATTLETSRVRLL
+417 TTHTPSSSTKLL
-432 DDFHLDI
+432 DNFHLDI
-439 KAGEKIGL
+439 KPGEKIGL

-469 SGKIYIDGQAI
+469 SGKILIDGQAI
-480 NEVTQES
+480 DAVTQES

-514 PDATDD
+514 PDATDA
-520 EIIFATKQAQA
+520 EIMFAAKQAQA
-531 WDFIKELYDD
+531 WDFIKDLYDD
-541 KGNTALDTQVGERG
+541 KGNTGLDTQVGERG

-580 LDEATSALDSEIEFA
+580 LDEATSALDSEIEYA

-621 LDRLVVMDKG
+621 LDRLVVMHQG
-631 HIIEQGSHNELL
+631 RIIEQGSHDELL
-643 VLNGVYARLWHRQSG
+643 ALNGVYARLWQRQSG
-658 GFLGEDS
+658 GFLGEDN

>member
-1 LVKYRAIPLIQVTAQ
+1 
-16 DNVYLGVLLLP
+16 
-27 MNSLLRFFESRLS
+27 MNALFRFFETRLP
-40 AFPDTPMPL
+40 AFPETPMPL
-49 PREGLIKFLW
+49 PSPREGMLKFMW

-80 IYEAMLFAWIGNLVD
+80 IYEAMLFAWIGNIVD
-95 WLGTYTPQNLW
+95 WLGVYTPQNLW
-106 AEKGDTMLLMLAVLI
+106 AEKGDMLLLILAVMIL
-121 ISPFW
+121 SPLW
-126 IALSSLIHFQT
+126 IALSSFIHFQT

-179 AVRETVMTVTD
+179 AVRDTVMTVTD
-190 MFMYVTVYF
+190 MFMYVAVYF
-199 ITTSVILFNLDSL
+199 ITSGIILFNLDSL
-212 LLIPFVV
+212 LLIPFIV
-219 WFVLVG
+219 WFVLVW
-225 LTMWY
+225 LAMWY
-230 FIPKLKQTAVIQAD
+230 FIPKLKQTAIVQAD

-267 HSRRELGYA
+267 HSRRELDYA

-308 VSSTAGIA
+308 VSSTAGIGI
-316 LYLWQQGA
+316 YLWQQSA

-371 QTIVDKPNAPALKV
+371 QTIVDKPNASILKV
-385 TNGNIVFDHVDFSY
+385 SDGRIVFDHVDFSY
-399 EGENG
+399 EGEDDATGLNKHKSG
-404 VAAIQTGA
+404 KPLDHLDHAASIPPADSAAGTSY
-412 KVDEV
+412 V
-417 KTAATTLETSRVRLL
+417 KLL
-432 DDFHLDI
+432 DNLYLDI
-439 KAGEKIGL
+439 KPGEKIGL

-469 SGKIYIDGQAI
+469 KGKIYIDGQAI
-480 NEVTQES
+480 DEVTQES

-514 PDATDD
+514 PDATDE
-520 EIIFATKQAQA
+520 EIIIAAKQAQA
-531 WDFIKELYDD
+531 WDFIKDLYDD
-541 KGNTALDTQVGERG
+541 KGNTGLDTQVGERG

-631 HIIEQGSHNELL
+631 RIIEQGSHDELL
-643 VLNGVYARLWHRQSG
+643 AFNGVYARLWQRQSG

>member
-1 LVKYRAIPLIQVTAQ
+1 
-16 DNVYLGVLLLP
+16 
-27 MNSLLRFFESRLS
+27 MNALFRFFENRLP
-40 AFPDTPMPL
+40 AFPETPMPL
-49 PREGLIKFLW
+49 PSPRDGMLKFLW
-59 ACTKGLRGWLLLFMI
+59 ACTNGLRGWLLLFMV

-80 IYEAMLFAWIGNLVD
+80 IYEAMLFAWIGNIVD
-95 WLGTYTPQNLW
+95 WLGVYTPQNLW
-106 AEKGDTMLLMLAVLI
+106 AEKGNMLLLMLAVMI
-121 ISPFW
+121 VSPIW
-126 IALSSLIHFQT
+126 ITLSSLVHFQT

-179 AVRETVMTVTD
+179 AVRDTVMTVTD
-190 MFMYVTVYF
+190 MFMYVAVYF
-199 ITTSVILFNLDSL
+199 ITSGVILFNLDSL
-212 LLIPFVV
+212 LLIPFIV
-219 WFVLVG
+219 WFVLVA
-225 LTMWY
+225 LCIWY
-230 FIPKLKQTAVIQAD
+230 FIPKLKLTAIIQAD

-267 HSRRELGYA
+267 HSRRELSYA

-299 STHLISVIL
+299 STHMISVIL
-308 VSSTAGIA
+308 VSGTAGIG

-371 QTIVDKPNAPALKV
+371 QTIVDKPDAPTVKV
-385 TNGNIVFDHVDFSY
+385 TEGRIVFDHVDFSY
-399 EGENG
+399 EHDDNTDIEGEH
-404 VAAIQTGA
+404 I
-412 KVDEV
+412 DEV
-417 KTAATTLETSRVRLL
+417 NASTTKTTKLL
-432 DDFHLDI
+432 DNFYLDI
-439 KAGEKIGL
+439 KPGEKIGL

-469 SGKIYIDGQAI
+469 KGKILIDGQAI
-480 NEVTQES
+480 DDVTQES

-514 PDATDD
+514 PDATDED
-520 EIIFATKQAQA
+520 IMTAAKQAQA
-531 WDFIKELYDD
+531 WDFIKDLYDD
-541 KGNTALDTQVGERG
+541 KGNTGLNTQVGERG

-568 SRVMLKNAPILL
+568 SRVMLKNAPMLL

-631 HIIEQGSHNELL
+631 QIIEQGSHDELL
-643 VLNGVYARLWHRQSG
+643 ALQGVYARLWHRQSG

>member
-1 LVKYRAIPLIQVTAQ
+1 
-16 DNVYLGVLLLP
+16 
-27 MNSLLRFFESRLS
+27 MNALFRFFETRLP
-40 AFPDTPMPL
+40 AFPETPMPL
-49 PREGLIKFLW
+49 PSPRDGMLKFLW
-59 ACTKGLRGWLLLFMI
+59 ACTNGLRGWLLIFMI

-80 IYEAMLFAWIGNLVD
+80 IYEAMLFAWIGNIVD
-95 WLGTYTPQNLW
+95 WLGVYTPQNLW
-106 AEKGDTMLLMLAVLI
+106 LEKGDMLLLMLAVMI
-121 ISPFW
+121 MSPLW
-126 IALSSLIHFQT
+126 IALSSFIHFQT

-179 AVRETVMTVTD
+179 AVRDTVMTVTD

-199 ITTSVILFNLDSL
+199 ITSGVILFNLDSL
-212 LLIPFVV
+212 LLIPFIV
-219 WFVLVG
+219 WLVLVA
-225 LTMWY
+225 LTIWY
-230 FIPKLKQTAVIQAD
+230 FIPKLKQTAIVQAD

-267 HSRRELGYA
+267 HSRRELSYA

-299 STHLISVIL
+299 STHMISVIL
-308 VSSTAGIA
+308 VSGTAAIG

-371 QTIVDKPNAPALKV
+371 QKIIDKPNAPALKV
-385 TNGNIVFDHVDFSY
+385 TEGRIVFDHVDFSY
-399 EGENG
+399 ENDSDAVEGDSLD
-404 VAAIQTGA
+404 T
-412 KVDEV
+412 V
-417 KTAATTLETSRVRLL
+417 KTSATPTTKTKLL
-432 DDFHLDI
+432 DNFYLDI
-439 KAGEKIGL
+439 KPGEKIGL

-469 SGKIYIDGQAI
+469 SGKILIDGQAI
-480 NEVTQES
+480 DEVTQES

-514 PDATDD
+514 PDATDE
-520 EIIFATKQAQA
+520 EIITAAKQAQA
-531 WDFIKELYDD
+531 WDFIKDLYDD
-541 KGNTALDTQVGERG
+541 KGNTGLDTQVGERG

-631 HIIEQGSHNELL
+631 QIIEQGSHDELL
-643 VLNGVYARLWHRQSG
+643 NLHGVYARLWHRQSG

>member
-1 LVKYRAIPLIQVTAQ
+1 
-16 DNVYLGVLLLP
+16 
-27 MNSLLRFFESRLS
+27 MNALFRFFETRLP

-49 PREGLIKFLW
+49 PSPSDGMLKFLW

-80 IYEAMLFAWIGNLVD
+80 IYEAMLFAWIGNIVD
-95 WLGTYTPQNLW
+95 WLGVYTPQNLW
-106 AEKGDTMLLMLAVLI
+106 TEKGDMLLLMLAVMI
-121 ISPFW
+121 VSPLW
-126 IALSSLIHFQT
+126 IAFSSFIHFQT

-179 AVRETVMTVTD
+179 AVRDTVMTVTD
-190 MFMYVTVYF
+190 MFMYVAVYF
-199 ITTSVILFNLDSL
+199 ITTGVILFNLDSL
-212 LLIPFVV
+212 LLIPFIA
-219 WFVLVG
+219 WFVLVW
-225 LTMWY
+225 LAMWY
-230 FIPKLKQTAVIQAD
+230 FIPKLKQTAIVQAD

-267 HSRRELGYA
+267 HSRRELSYA

-308 VSSTAGIA
+308 VSSTAGIS

-324 VGVGA
+324 IGVGA

-340 NGLTRWIMWQT
+340 NGLTQWIMWQT

-371 QTIVDKPNAPALKV
+371 QTIVDKPNAPALTV
-385 TNGNIVFDHVDFSY
+385 TDGRIVFDHVDFSY
-399 EGENG
+399 EGEDDD
-404 VAAIQTGA
+404 TGLNTHKLA
-412 KVDEV
+412 KRPDNVTEDSIDY
-417 KTAATTLETSRVRLL
+417 ASRASYAKLL
-432 DDFHLDI
+432 DNFYLDI

-469 SGKIYIDGQAI
+469 KGKVFIDGQAI
-480 NEVTQES
+480 DEVTQES

-514 PDATDD
+514 PDATDE
-520 EIIFATKQAQA
+520 EIITAAKQAQA
-531 WDFIKELYDD
+531 WDFIEGLYDD
-541 KGNTALDTQVGERG
+541 KGNTGLDTQVGERG

-631 HIIEQGSHNELL
+631 HIIEQGSHDELL
-643 VLNGVYARLWHRQSG
+643 ALNGVYARLWHRQSG

>member
-1 LVKYRAIPLIQVTAQ
+1 
-16 DNVYLGVLLLP
+16 
-27 MNSLLRFFESRLS
+27 MNALFRFFETRLR
-40 AFPDTPMPL
+40 AFPETPMPL
-49 PREGLIKFLW
+49 PSPREGMLKFMW

-80 IYEAMLFAWIGNLVD
+80 IYEAMLFAWIGNIVD
-95 WLGTYTPQNLW
+95 WLGVYTPQNLW
-106 AEKGDTMLLMLAVLI
+106 AEKGDMLLLILAVMIL
-121 ISPFW
+121 SPLW
-126 IALSSLIHFQT
+126 IALSSFIHFQT

-179 AVRETVMTVTD
+179 AVRDTVMTVTD
-190 MFMYVTVYF
+190 MFMYVAVYF
-199 ITTSVILFNLDSL
+199 ITSGIILFNLDSL
-212 LLIPFVV
+212 LLIPFIV
-219 WFVLVG
+219 WFVLVW
-225 LTMWY
+225 LAMWY
-230 FIPKLKQTAVIQAD
+230 FIPKLKQTAIVQAD

-267 HSRRELGYA
+267 HSRRELDYA

-308 VSSTAGIA
+308 VSSTAGIGI
-316 LYLWQQGA
+316 YLWQQSA

-371 QTIVDKPNAPALKV
+371 QTIVDKPNASILKV
-385 TNGNIVFDHVDFSY
+385 SDGHIVFDHVDFSY
-399 EGENG
+399 EGEDDATGLNKHKSG
-404 VAAIQTGA
+404 KPLDNMNEDAAIPAADSAAGTSY
-412 KVDEV
+412 V
-417 KTAATTLETSRVRLL
+417 KLL
-432 DDFHLDI
+432 DNFYLDI
-439 KAGEKIGL
+439 KPGEKIGL

-469 SGKIYIDGQAI
+469 KGKIYIDGQAI
-480 NEVTQES
+480 DEVTQES

-514 PDATDD
+514 PDATDE
-520 EIIFATKQAQA
+520 EIIIAAKQAQA
-531 WDFIKELYDD
+531 WDFIKDLYDD
-541 KGNTALDTQVGERG
+541 KGNTGLDTQVGERG

-631 HIIEQGSHNELL
+631 RIIEQGSHDELL
-643 VLNGVYARLWHRQSG
+643 ALNGVYARLWQRQSG

>member
-1 LVKYRAIPLIQVTAQ
+1 
-16 DNVYLGVLLLP
+16 
-27 MNSLLRFFESRLS
+27 MNALFRFFETRLP

-49 PREGLIKFLW
+49 PSPSDGMLKFLW

-80 IYEAMLFAWIGNLVD
+80 IYEAMLFAWIGNIVD
-95 WLGTYTPQNLW
+95 WLGVYTPQNLW
-106 AEKGDTMLLMLAVLI
+106 TEKGDVLLMMLAVMI
-121 ISPFW
+121 VSPLW
-126 IALSSLIHFQT
+126 IALSSFIHFQT

-179 AVRETVMTVTD
+179 AVRDTVMTVTD
-190 MFMYVTVYF
+190 MFMYVAVYF
-199 ITTSVILFNLDSL
+199 ITTGVILFNLDSL
-212 LLIPFVV
+212 LLIPFIA
-219 WFVLVG
+219 WFVLVW
-225 LTMWY
+225 LAMWY
-230 FIPKLKQTAVIQAD
+230 FIPKLKQTAIVQAD

-299 STHLISVIL
+299 STHLISVVL
-308 VSSTAGIA
+308 VSSTAGIS

-385 TNGNIVFDHVDFSY
+385 TEGRIVFDHVDFSY
-399 EGENG
+399 EGEDDD
-404 VAAIQTGA
+404 TGLNTNTSGKRFDDVNNDVNSNDTDLANNTSYA
-412 KVDEV
+412 K
-417 KTAATTLETSRVRLL
+417 LL
-432 DDFHLDI
+432 DNFYLDI
-439 KAGEKIGL
+439 KPGEKIGL

-469 SGKIYIDGQAI
+469 KGKVYIDGQAI
-480 NEVTQES
+480 DEVTQES

-514 PDATDD
+514 PDATDE
-520 EIIFATKQAQA
+520 EIITAAKQAQA
-531 WDFIKELYDD
+531 WDFIEGLYDD
-541 KGNTALDTQVGERG
+541 KGNTGLDTQVGERG

-631 HIIEQGSHNELL
+631 HIIEQGSHDELL
-643 VLNGVYARLWHRQSG
+643 ALNGVYARLWQRQSG

>member
-1 LVKYRAIPLIQVTAQ
+1 
-16 DNVYLGVLLLP
+16 
-27 MNSLLRFFESRLS
+27 MNALFRFFENRLP

-49 PREGLIKFLW
+49 PSPRDGMLKFLW
-59 ACTKGLRGWLLLFMI
+59 ACTNGLRGWLLIFMI

-80 IYEAMLFAWIGNLVD
+80 IYEAMLFAWIGNIVD
-95 WLGTYTPQNLW
+95 WLGVYTPQNLW
-106 AEKGDTMLLMLAVLI
+106 VEKGDMLLIMLAVMI
-121 ISPFW
+121 VSPLW
-126 IALSSLIHFQT
+126 IALSSFIHFQT

-179 AVRETVMTVTD
+179 AVRDTVMTVTD
-190 MFMYVTVYF
+190 MFMYVSVYF
-199 ITTSVILFNLDSL
+199 ITSGVILFNLDSL
-212 LLIPFVV
+212 LLIPFVI
-219 WFVLVG
+219 WLVLVAI
-225 LTMWY
+225 TIWY
-230 FIPKLKQTAVIQAD
+230 FIPKLKQTAIVQAD

-308 VSSTAGIA
+308 VSSTAGIG

-371 QTIVDKPNAPALKV
+371 QTIIDKPDAPALAV
-385 TNGNIVFDHVDFSY
+385 TDGRIVFDHVDFSY
-399 EGENG
+399 ENDEEDNG
-404 VAAIQTGA
+404 QTGETVGSTSIA
-412 KVDEV
+412 KRAPNSYI
-417 KTAATTLETSRVRLL
+417 KLL
-432 DDFHLDI
+432 DNFHLDI
-439 KAGEKIGL
+439 KPGEKIGL

-469 SGKIYIDGQAI
+469 SGNILIDGQAI
-480 NEVTQES
+480 DEVTQES

-514 PDATDD
+514 PDATDE
-520 EIIFATKQAQA
+520 EIMIAAKQAQA
-531 WDFIKELYDD
+531 WDFIKDLYDD
-541 KGNTALDTQVGERG
+541 KGNTGLDTQVGERG

-580 LDEATSALDSEIEFA
+580 LDEATSALDSEIEYA
-595 ITESLNDIMTGKT
+595 ITESLNHIMTGKT

-621 LDRLVVMDKG
+621 LDRLVVMHQG
-631 HIIEQGSHNELL
+631 SIIEQGSHDELL
-643 VLNGVYARLWHRQSG
+643 ALNGVYARLWQRQSG
-658 GFLGEDS
+658 GFLGEDN